1 MLRTNNK
8 EVKEAVKAYVWDWLE
23 GQSYDW
29 EVSDKKDL
37 IKCLESDIEAA
48 SSSMEFNPY
57 SKIDTYLN
65 GGNIE
70 AYIEPCR
77 KLLKEWLKETDQEA
91 ESYEDNQVWNL
102 WKRLTTRAIIEIL
115 RG

>member
-23 GQSYDW
+23 SQSCDW
-29 EVSDKKDL
+29 NVSDRKDL
-37 IKCLESDIEAA
+37 IQCLEADIEAA

-57 SKIDTYLN
+57 NKIDTWLN

-77 KLLKEWLKETDQEA
+77 NLIKEWLKESDQEA
-91 ESYEDNQVWNL
+91 NSYNDNQVWIL
-102 WKRLTTRAIIEIL
+102 WKRLTTKAIIEIL